1 MRYILNNNSNIEEMI
16 NELNKIDGVN
26 VVIDEDDVESE
37 NQLTEVSIVVK
48 VNAITI
54 ELERILI
61 LLEEQDEKEL
71 AIQKLNDLLDI
82 FKKIEMGVFD
92 IDV

>member
-1 MRYILNNNSNIEEMI
+1 MRYILNNKSNIEEMI
-16 NELNKIDGVN
+16 NELNKIDGIN
-26 VVIDEDDVESE
+26 VVIDDVEE
-37 NQLTEVSIVVK
+37 ELTEISIVVK

-61 LLEEQDEKEL
+61 LLEEQNEKEL
-71 AIQKLNDLLDI
+71 AIQKLTDLLDI

>member
-48 VNAITI
+48 VNAIII

-71 AIQKLNDLLDI
+71 AIQKLNDLLGI

-92 IDV
+92 ISV

>member
-1 MRYILNNNSNIEEMI
+1 MRYVLNNNSNIEEMI

-26 VVIDEDDVESE
+26 VVIDEDDVENE
-37 NQLTEVSIVVK
+37 NQLTEISIVVK

-61 LLEEQDEKEL
+61 LLEEQDEKEV
-71 AIQKLNDLLDI
+71 AIQKLKDLVDI
-82 FKKIEMGVFD
+82 FKKIEIGVFD
-92 IDV
+92 INV

>member
-1 MRYILNNNSNIEEMI
+1 MRYVLNNNPNIEEMI

-37 NQLTEVSIVVK
+37 NQLTEISIVVK

-71 AIQKLNDLLDI
+71 AIQKLNELIDI
-82 FKKIEMGVFD
+82 FKKIESGVFD
-92 IDV
+92 INV